1 MRSALKHVARRH
13 FFVREMEEN
22 KEIRTLTVDTAVNT
36 ADIFTKHLDGE
47 RHRLLAAQLRGS
59 EGLGVKL

>member
-22 KEIRTLTVDTAVNT
+22 GEIRTLAIDTSVNT
-36 ADIFTKHLDGE
+36 ADIFTKHLDHATFKK
-47 RHRLLAAQLRGS
+47 HRAVLLNLAA
-59 EGLGVKL
+59 